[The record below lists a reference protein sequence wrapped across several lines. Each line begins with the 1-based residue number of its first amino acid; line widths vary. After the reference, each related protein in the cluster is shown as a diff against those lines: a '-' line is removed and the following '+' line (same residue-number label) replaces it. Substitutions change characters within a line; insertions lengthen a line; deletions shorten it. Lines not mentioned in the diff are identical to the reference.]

1 MKSSTMQ
8 NPERKHD
15 YAFKSRVCVKQNKQ
29 LQDTGGRSFEHTAVC
44 IDQFY
49 LWNSEENAEFIIARN
64 KFSIIQMSRCNRII
78 LWSIFEQVP
87 LKQYCF
93 FRVLIWATH
102 TDHIFSNKDHS
113 VAGMWATNSIALGG
127 MEFYWDVFLASFALS
142 LFFVVFTFFSVRTV
156 VLFTMAVRRRRSQEY
171 QSKLNVAHLLGVT
184 VTLKQIH
191 QRKNEI
197 MRNCDVCS
205 ICLVMRIAL
214 ATTIVCYF
222 WFYSRPHAFFSCK
235 H

>member
-1 MKSSTMQ
+1 MQ
-8 NPERKHD
+8 SHHP
-15 YAFKSRVCVKQNKQ
+15 V
-29 LQDTGGRSFEHTAVC
+29 
-44 IDQFY
+44 IY
-49 LWNSEENAEFIIARN
+49 L
-64 KFSIIQMSRCNRII
+64 
-78 LWSIFEQVP
+78 EQVP

-222 WFYSRPHAFFSCK
+222 WVYSRPHAFFSCK